1 MFYCFTECGSL
12 DIWALIIKV
21 AKIQWAKE
29 FNLNDAVRW
38 TANHFGLSGS
48 VIEDDELKTL
58 ADWKV
63 LEEYER
69 VQEVHPQV
77 KQVILKEYDSS
88 ILNNFNYNVALGPWI
103 DDGISPTS
111 MKNAKIGYYP
121 GGDQITIPHFDI
133 NGRFIGLRGRA
144 MSQEECELYGK
155 YRPLKVNGILYS
167 HPLGMNLY
175 GLNWNKENI
184 KKFKKAVVVE
194 GEKSVLLYSSYFGQ
208 ENNIAVACCGS
219 NISAYQVEE
228 LLSLGVEEMIIALDR
243 QFQQIGDGEFQ
254 KLKAN
259 LLKLRQRYK
268 NYINISF
275 IFDKNMITQYKD
287 SPLDRGAEIFMKLFK
302 ERIVI

>member
-12 DIWALIIKV
+12 DIWALVIKV
-21 AKIQWAKE
+21 AKIQWLKE

-38 TANHFGLSGS
+38 IANHFGLSGS

-69 VQEVHPQV
+69 VQEVRPQV
-77 KQVILKEYDSS
+77 RQVILKEYDSS
-88 ILNNFNYNVALGPWI
+88 ILNNFNYNVALGPWLN
-103 DDGISPTS
+103 DGISLMS
-111 MKNAKIGYYP
+111 IKNAKIGYYP

-155 YRPLKVNGILYS
+155 YRPLKINGILYS

-184 KKFKKAVVVE
+184 KRVKKAIVVE

-243 QFQQIGDGEFQ
+243 QFQQIGDEEFK

>member
-12 DIWALIIKV
+12 DIWALVIKV
-21 AKIQWAKE
+21 AKIQWLKE

-38 TANHFGLSGS
+38 IANHFGLSGS

-69 VQEVHPQV
+69 VQEVRPQV
-77 KQVILKEYDSS
+77 RQVILKEYDSS
-88 ILNNFNYNVALGPWI
+88 ILNNFNYNVALGPWLN
-103 DDGISPTS
+103 DGISLMS
-111 MKNAKIGYYP
+111 IKNAKIGYYP

-155 YRPLKVNGILYS
+155 YRPLKINGILYS

-184 KKFKKAVVVE
+184 KKVKKAIVVE

-243 QFQQIGDGEFQ
+243 QFQQIGDEEFK

>member
-1 MFYCFTECGSL
+1 
-12 DIWALIIKV
+12 
-21 AKIQWAKE
+21 
-29 FNLNDAVRW
+29 
-38 TANHFGLSGS
+38 
-48 VIEDDELKTL
+48 
-58 ADWKV
+58 
-63 LEEYER
+63 
-69 VQEVHPQV
+69 
-77 KQVILKEYDSS
+77 
-88 ILNNFNYNVALGPWI
+88 
-103 DDGISPTS
+103 
-111 MKNAKIGYYP
+111 
-121 GGDQITIPHFDI
+121 
-133 NGRFIGLRGRA
+133 

-155 YRPLKVNGILYS
+155 YRPLKINGILYS

-184 KKFKKAVVVE
+184 KKVKKAIVVE
-194 GEKSVLLYSSYFGQ
+194 GEKSVLLYSSYFGW

-228 LLSLGVEEMIIALDR
+228 LLDLGAEEMIIALDR
-243 QFQQIGDGEFQ
+243 QFQQIGDEEFK

>member
-12 DIWALIIKV
+12 DIWALVIKV
-21 AKIQWAKE
+21 AKIQWSKE

-38 TANHFGLSGS
+38 IANHFGLSGS

-69 VQEVHPQV
+69 VQEVRPQV

-88 ILNNFNYNVALGPWI
+88 ILNNFNYNVALGPWLN
-103 DDGISPTS
+103 DGISLMS
-111 MKNAKIGYYP
+111 IKNAKIGYYP

-155 YRPLKVNGILYS
+155 YRPLKINGILYS

-184 KKFKKAVVVE
+184 KRVKKAIIVE

-243 QFQQIGDGEFQ
+243 QFQQIGDEEFK

>member
-21 AKIQWAKE
+21 AKIQWTKE

-38 TANHFGLSGS
+38 AANHFGLSGS

-58 ADWKV
+58 DDWKV

-69 VQEVHPQV
+69 VQEV
-77 KQVILKEYDSS
+77 KANNKKVILKEYDSS
-88 ILNNFNYNVALGPWI
+88 ILQNFNYNVALGPWL
-103 DDGISPTS
+103 DDGIKPF
-111 MKNAKIGYYP
+111 ALEEAEIGYYP

-133 NGRFIGLRGRA
+133 DGRFIGLRGRA

-155 YRPLKVNGILYS
+155 YRPLKINGILYT

-175 GLNWNKENI
+175 GLNWNKDIIKRI
-184 KKFKKAVVVE
+184 KKAIVVE

-243 QFQQIGDGEFQ
+243 QFQQIGDEEFK

-275 IFDKNMITQYKD
+275 IFDKNMITGYKD
-287 SPLDRGAEIFMKLFK
+287 SPLDRGPEIFTKLFK
-302 ERIVI
+302 ERIVL

>member
-88 ILNNFNYNVALGPWI
+88 ILNNFNYDVTLGPWI

-155 YRPLKVNGILYS
+155 YRPLKINGILYS

-184 KKFKKAVVVE
+184 KKLKKAVVVE

-228 LLSLGVEEMIIALDR
+228 LLNLGVEEMIIALDR

-268 NYINISF
+268 KYINISF
-275 IFDKNMITQYKD
+275 IFDKNMITRYKD

-302 ERIVI
+302 ERIII